1 MDEDGHCMLCRA
13 FWPDYRLRQSGASAA
28 DRGSLGAAGADCER
42 RGESATARAP
52 SALNAAADGESWR
65 NHPRR
70 LLGLF
75 VFSGDAKAGPY
86 ADPATF
92 LPGDWLYYVNH
103 SYGDIEHSGVFVDWT
118 DYARSE
124 GLVLSYAGEQR
135 NEPGRYKVYD
145 LSHVYRI
152 TRAQ

>member
-1 MDEDGHCMLCRA
+1 MVN
-13 FWPDYRLRQSGASAA
+13 
-28 DRGSLGAAGADCER
+28 
-42 RGESATARAP
+42 RGEIIP
-52 SALNAAADGESWR
+52 GGCWDYLNAGFDRAGLPEQ
-65 NHPRR
+65 RR
-70 LLGLF
+70 QM

>member
-1 MDEDGHCMLCRA
+1 MPVLIAPGFLN
-13 FWPDYRLRQSGASAA
+13 SGG
-28 DRGSLGAAGADCER
+28 RRCSLVMR
-42 RGESATARAP
+42 KQVLMP
-52 SALNAAADGESWR
+52 I
-65 NHPRR
+65 RR
-70 LLGLF
+70 L
-75 VFSGDAKAGPY
+75 
-86 ADPATF
+86 F

>member
-13 FWPDYRLRQSGASAA
+13 FWPDYRLRQSGAPTV
-28 DRGSLGAAGADCER
+28 DRGSSAQQALIVNAEAKAQPPAR
-42 RGESATARAP
+42 QALSTLRQMVNRGEIIP
-52 SALNAAADGESWR
+52 GGCWDYLNAGFDRAGIPEA
-65 NHPRR
+65 RR
-70 LLGLF
+70 QM

-124 GLVLSYAGEQR
+124 GLVLSYDG
-135 NEPGRYKVYD
+135 
-145 LSHVYRI
+145 
-152 TRAQ
+152 